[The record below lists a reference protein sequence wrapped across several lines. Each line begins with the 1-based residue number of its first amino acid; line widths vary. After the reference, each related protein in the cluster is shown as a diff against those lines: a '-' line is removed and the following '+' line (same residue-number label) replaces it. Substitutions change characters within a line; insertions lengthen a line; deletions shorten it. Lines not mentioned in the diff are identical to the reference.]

1 MNKYNNLGKKGVSL
15 LTAAFT
21 VVSLSGDKN
30 IKDEIKEINSISVES
45 TMPSETIASV
55 EETLPLEFA
64 TFVEETLPTEVTTY
78 VEETLPPEIASSV
91 EKTIPEDYPEG
102 LIYINQDGNE
112 FKDYCKTDIV
122 NGEEVLMYKG
132 YNVILAI
139 DMETYDVK
147 EYIYNKGAITDK
159 VYDLSTG
166 YMIVDG
172 SLISV
177 SSDEEV
183 RNWDKITEGNHVFDF
198 AYIDEYLENPEY
210 KEWYTLE
217 EIKELELVIIDTI
230 KTLLNDNSKVK

>member
-1 MNKYNNLGKKGVSL
+1 MNKFNDLSKRGISL

-30 IKDEIKEINSISVES
+30 IKVEPKEVSSISVE
-45 TMPSETIASV
+45 ETTPIETTPHV
-55 EETLPLEFA
+55 EETIPLEFS
-64 TFVEETLPTEVTTY
+64 TFIEETTPIETTPY
-78 VEETLPPEIASSV
+78 IEETIPPEIVTSV

-102 LIYINQDGNE
+102 LVYIDQDGNE
-112 FKDYCKTDIV
+112 FNEYCKTAIV

-132 YNVILAI
+132 YNVILTI

-147 EYIYNKGAITDK
+147 EYIHNKGAVTDK

-172 SLISV
+172 DLISV

-183 RNWDKITEGNHVFDF
+183 INWDKITEGNHVFDF
-198 AYIDEYLENPEY
+198 AYIGEYLENPEY
-210 KEWYTLE
+210 KEWYTLD
-217 EIKELELVIIDTI
+217 EIKELELVVIDTI
-230 KTLLNDNSKVK
+230 KTILNDNSKAK

>member
-30 IKDEIKEINSISVES
+30 IKDEIKEINSISVEA

-55 EETLPLEFA
+55 EETFPLEFA
-64 TFVEETLPTEVTTY
+64 TF

-91 EKTIPEDYPEG
+91 EKTIPEDYPEE

-147 EYIYNKGAITDK
+147 EYIYNKGAVTDK